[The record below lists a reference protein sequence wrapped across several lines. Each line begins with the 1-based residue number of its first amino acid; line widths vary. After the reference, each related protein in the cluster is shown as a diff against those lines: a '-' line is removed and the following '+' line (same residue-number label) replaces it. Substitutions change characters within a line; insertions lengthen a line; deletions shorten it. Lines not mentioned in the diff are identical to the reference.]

1 MSKWRNVF
9 FLERPTCLGFK
20 NVKKGLT
27 KQQTNSGIKITLKC
41 SCSLSSSAGGCLW
54 VFSLFPCRF
63 TKNLSPDKINLSTL
77 KGQGQLTNLEL
88 DEEVLQ
94 NVLELPTWLA
104 ITRVYCNKASIRVS
118 RGNFTWMMLSIYR
131 QNHWGCA
138 WTCTLHTELLQILPP
153 CAL

>member
-1 MSKWRNVF
+1 MLGAVF
-9 FLERPTCLGFK
+9 QVSPF
-20 NVKKGLT
+20 
-27 KQQTNSGIKITLKC
+27 
-41 SCSLSSSAGGCLW
+41 
-54 VFSLFPCRF
+54 FPCRF

-118 RGNFTWMMLSIYR
+118 RGNFKWMKLSIYR
-131 QNHWGCA
+131 QNR
-138 WTCTLHTELLQILPP
+138 
-153 CAL
+153 